1 MKSFKIFSF
10 ALLALL
16 FSLSGCKEEGIGGNA
31 EVAFTV
37 EHHEDMIPYATVYI
51 KYGAKEFPGATTSV
65 YDDSVL
71 TDATSHGH
79 FHELVKGDYYLYGV
93 GYDSAVSEIVKGG
106 IGISLDAKDALETTV
121 PVTE

>member
-1 MKSFKIFSF
+1 MKHLKIFSF
-10 ALLALL
+10 ALLTLL
-16 FSLSGCKEEGIGGNA
+16 AFVSGCKKEGIGGNA

-106 IGISLDAKDALETTV
+106 IGLSLDAKDALETTV